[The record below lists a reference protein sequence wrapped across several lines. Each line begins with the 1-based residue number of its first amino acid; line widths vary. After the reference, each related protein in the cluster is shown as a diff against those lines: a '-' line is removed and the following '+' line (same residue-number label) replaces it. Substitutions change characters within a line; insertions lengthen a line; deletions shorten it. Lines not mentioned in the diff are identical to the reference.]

1 MLREGHRVRGHAAQP
16 RPIIE
21 PMKREGRP
29 GARSRGSRRSREIGA
44 KLRALRAQHGG
55 ESIAHWIG
63 AAAGVNVI
71 TPLVRGAAF
80 EALGSHAM
88 YGNAS
93 LDCTNKFRV
102 CEDMY
107 GSPFR
112 LPFPDVDHSRFLMFL
127 GANPAVSGT
136 SLFHLPH
143 AGAAAARGRAQR
155 RARRVHQSAPH
166 RDRASRAS
174 RSSSARHR
182 RVLPR
187 GVPLRDPARAALR
200 SRARGQAHGRTRRAR
215 GAR

>member
-1 MLREGHRVRGHAAQP
+1 MRSTATCLSPKGWLSIPRQAANALIGTWRAISWQQALG
-16 RPIIE
+16 E
-21 PMKREGRP
+21 V
-29 GARSRGSRRSREIGA
+29 GA

-107 GSPFR
+107 GSLILESIP
-112 LPFPDVDHSRFLMFL
+112 LYVLYELSILM
-127 GANPAVSGT
+127 
-136 SLFHLPH
+136 
-143 AGAAAARGRAQR
+143 AAAWGR
-155 RARRVHQSAPH
+155 
-166 RDRASRAS
+166 
-174 RSSSARHR
+174 
-182 RVLPR
+182 
-187 GVPLRDPARAALR
+187 PLGELSEEPAAEG
-200 SRARGQAHGRTRRAR
+200 SH
-215 GAR
+215 